1 MNNFYYLSIRASRL
15 LLVFIGLSII
25 IFSIARLVP
34 GDPARIAL
42 GPMAT
47 PEQVMSLRDEMG
59 LNKPLITQYI
69 QYVGNIFHGDMGEST
84 MTSRPVLLDIQQSL
98 PATLELVIV
107 AVFFTAFL
115 GIPLGLFAAY
125 RPNGWFDQFSR
136 IISLVGVVTPS
147 FLLAIILQLMASLGW
162 FDLPVTER
170 ISSNITFEASHSGLL
185 MIDSLLMGRFDV
197 FWDSLKHIL
206 LPAIALSAA
215 GIAQVMRITRS
226 SMIEFSHRDHVE
238 TLRAC
243 GVSRPLVNFKY
254 LLRLSASA
262 PLTILGLEFASLIGN
277 AFVVEMVFS
286 WPGVASYGVRSI
298 LHKDFNAVVGV
309 VLVSGIFF
317 ITANL
322 FIDFIIGLVDPRV
335 KLKGEQ

>member
-1 MNNFYYLSIRASRL
+1 MDYIYYLSARAGRL
-15 LLVFIGLSII
+15 LLVFVGLSMI

-47 PEQVMSLRDEMG
+47 PEQVAELHESMG
-59 LNKPLITQYI
+59 LNEPLVNQYI
-69 QYVGNIFHGDMGEST
+69 QYVGNLLDGDMGEST
-84 MTSRPVLLDIQQSL
+84 MTGRAVVTDIQQAL
-98 PATLELVIV
+98 PATLELVAV
-107 AVFFTAFL
+107 AVFFTACL

-125 RPNGWFDQFSR
+125 KPNGVFDQFSR

-147 FLLAIILQLMASLGW
+147 FLLAIILQLMASVGW

-170 ISSNITFEASHSGLL
+170 MSSMMTFDQSYTGLL
-185 MIDSLLMGRFDV
+185 LIDSLLAGRFDI
-197 FWDSLKHIL
+197 FADSFQHIL

-215 GIAQVMRITRS
+215 GISQVMRITRS

-309 VLVSGIFF
+309 VLVSGVFF
-317 ITANL
+317 IVANL
-322 FIDFIIGLVDPRV
+322 LIDFVIGLVDPRV
-335 KLKGEQ
+335 KLKGKS

>member
-1 MNNFYYLSIRASRL
+1 MDTLYYLAIRASRL
-15 LLVFIGLSII
+15 LLVFVGLSII

-34 GDPARIAL
+34 GDPARITL

-47 PEQVMSLRDEMG
+47 QEQVAELREKMG
-59 LNKPLITQYI
+59 LNDPLVSQYGQYI
-69 QYVGNIFHGDMGEST
+69 NHIFHGDMGEST
-84 MTSRPVLLDIQQSL
+84 MTSRPVLTDIQQAL

-107 AVFFTAFL
+107 AVLFTACL

-136 IISLVGVVTPS
+136 IASLIGVVTPS
-147 FLLAIILQLMASLGW
+147 FLLAIILQLMASVGW
-162 FDLPVTER
+162 FNLPVTER
-170 ISSNITFEASHSGLL
+170 ISSGIDFTASHTGLL
-185 MIDSLLMGRFDV
+185 LVDSLISGRIDAFIDA
-197 FWDSLKHIL
+197 LLHIL

-317 ITANL
+317 IVANL
-322 FIDFIIGLVDPRV
+322 VIDFIIGLVDPRV
-335 KLKGEQ
+335 TQKGR